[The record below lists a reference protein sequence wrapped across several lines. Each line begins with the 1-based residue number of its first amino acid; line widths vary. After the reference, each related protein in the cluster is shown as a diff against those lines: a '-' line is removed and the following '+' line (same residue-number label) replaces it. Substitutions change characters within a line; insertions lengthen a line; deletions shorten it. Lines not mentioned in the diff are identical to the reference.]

1 MGGGWAIS
9 TIRILI
15 ADDHL
20 MVRQGLVAMLATQ
33 PDVEVVGEASD
44 GQQLVEL
51 TASLHPGVVLSDIDL
66 PKLDGIEATGQI
78 HKDFSDVAI
87 VLLADTC
94 SAPVIIR
101 ALRKGALG
109 YLARTEDFKQVI
121 EALKSVSAGKRYLS
135 SQVSDHIIDAVV
147 AGKSLDENLD
157 AQLSDRELEILQ
169 LIAEGLTSAE
179 IADKLE
185 ISKRTAETHRTNIMH
200 KLGIN
205 SQIEIIRMAF
215 RNGLI
220 SLD

>member
-1 MGGGWAIS
+1 VRAIS
-9 TIRILI
+9 TIRVLI

-20 MVRQGLVAMLATQ
+20 MVRQGLVAMLSIQ
-33 PDVEVVGEASD
+33 PEIEVVGEASD
-44 GQQLVEL
+44 GQELVAL
-51 TASLHPGVVLSDIDL
+51 AGTLRPGVILSDISL
-66 PKLDGIEATGQI
+66 PKLDGIEATGLI
-78 HKDFSDVAI
+78 HKEYSDMGVI
-87 VLLADTC
+87 LLADGC
-94 SAPVIIR
+94 SAQLIIR

-109 YLARTEDFKQVI
+109 FLVRTEDFKQVL
-121 EALKSVSAGKRYLS
+121 EALKAVNSGRRFLS

-147 AGKSLDENLD
+147 AGKSMDENLD
-157 AQLSDRELEILQ
+157 EQLSDRELEILQ

-179 IADKLE
+179 IAVKLE
-185 ISKRTAETHRTNIMH
+185 ISKRTAETHRTNIMR